1 MAIDRRIGTKVS
13 KSLRREDTPAIRID
27 PYPYIGVVKNN
38 YDSIRSGRLQVF
50 IPDFGGD
57 ENNPK
62 NWRTVNYAS
71 PFMGYTNVPKD
82 SGTTNSFQ
90 NAAHTYGM
98 WMVPPDIGVEVIVIF
113 VGGDPLRGF
122 WIACVNSNLSHY
134 MVPGL
139 AASQN
144 VQADTADAGFKAG
157 QVRTAQYP
165 VVEFNE
171 NDPKAV
177 HTPDWAS
184 NPKPV
189 HEVQAAILRK
199 QGLDRDNVRGAIT
212 SSSQR
217 ESPSHVFGISTP
229 GRPINDPADDPDFEN
244 KVKSGDLTADDYA
257 VRARAGGHTL
267 VMDDGSISRRDQ
279 LFRLR
284 SAGGHQI
291 MMHDSN
297 NTLYIANAD
306 GTVWIEMTKDG
317 RLDVFSSG
325 SISLRS
331 EGSLNLHADSNVN
344 INAGGSFN
352 VRAGGKAQINS
363 ESLNLLTDGAITVGA
378 GGTIGFNTSG
388 AFNVKST
395 GISLDANSSNVI
407 LNGRILENSTAGI
420 DVKKPT
426 PIKSNSLV
434 DTSFDKATGLYKSVP
449 GALNTIVTIAPAHEP
464 YPRQGEARRFEA
476 SLTPETKVGTQ
487 PQEFTGAND
496 VTKTLDGKA
505 VNNPV
510 PEKYIQLQLDA
521 PPPQGSI
528 GPLDKD
534 DLTAYFA
541 QMGYSESTFNYNT
554 QLPGSQYLGKY
565 QIGIIALKD
574 AKLIKDNVTSAS
586 QLDIA
591 SNWIGGEGK
600 PSSKAEFLSSPELQE
615 KAMWTI
621 TNNNYRYLTAN
632 GGITSEMSK
641 EKVAG
646 MLSAAH
652 LVGQGPAAAWR
663 KGGKDEA
670 DANGTNASDYFN
682 RGKWALTTYG
692 PKIESLR
699 NG

>member
-1 MAIDRRIGTKVS
+1 MAIDHRIGTKVS
-13 KSLRREDTPAIRID
+13 KSLRREDTPAIRVD

-157 QVRTAQYP
+157 KVKDASYP

-177 HTPDWAS
+177 HTPDWTS
-184 NPKPV
+184 NPRPV

-199 QGLDRDNVRGAIT
+199 QGLDRDTVRGTIT

-229 GRPINDPADDPDFEN
+229 GRPINDPADDPNFEN

-267 VMDDGSISRRDQ
+267 VMDDGSIGRRDQ

-284 SAGGHQI
+284 SARGHQI
-291 MMHDSN
+291 MMHDTSN
-297 NTLYIANAD
+297 TFYMANAD
-306 GTVWIEMTKDG
+306 GTVWIEMTQDG
-317 RLDVFSSG
+317 RLEVYSSG

-331 EGSLNLHADSNVN
+331 QGSLNLHADSNIN
-344 INAGGSFN
+344 IDAGGNFN
-352 VRAGGKAQINS
+352 VRSGGKVQFNS
-363 ESLNLLTDGAITVGA
+363 QSLNVITDGAITVAA
-378 GGTIGFNTSG
+378 GGTVGINTTG
-388 AFNVKST
+388 AFNVQST
-395 GISLDANSSNVI
+395 GISLDANSAKLI
-407 LNGRILENSTAGI
+407 LNGQIFENSTAG
-420 DVKKPT
+420 VNVNRPT
-426 PIKSNSLV
+426 PIKVNNLS
-434 DTSFDKATGLYKSVP
+434 DTVLDKTTGTYKIVP
-449 GALNTIVTIAPAHEP
+449 GALNTIVTVAPTHEP
-464 YPRQGEARRFEA
+464 FSLHATRPEPAPPA
-476 SLTPETKVGTQ
+476 SKVGTQ
-487 PQEFTGAND
+487 PQEFTGSND
-496 VTKTLDGKA
+496 VTNTLDGKA
-505 VNNPV
+505 VNNAV
-510 PEKYIQLQLDA
+510 PEKYIQMQLDA
-521 PPPQGSI
+521 LPPQGSI

-541 QMGYSESTFNYNT
+541 QMGYSESTFSYKT

-600 PSSKAEFLSSPELQE
+600 PSSKEEFLNTPDHQE
-615 KAMWTI
+615 RAMWTI
-621 TNNNYRYLTAN
+621 TNNNYGYLIAN

-652 LVGQGPAAAWR
+652 LVGQGPAATWR
-663 KGGKDEA
+663 KSGADA
-670 DANGTNASDYFN
+670 NDANGTTASDYFS

-692 PKIESLR
+692 PKIDSLR